1 MLRYLSIGALMLSSA
16 TAMAEGPSY
25 SYIQA
30 NYEKVDIDG
39 GDGDG
44 FRVAGSVEINDSWFV
59 FAGYGSS
66 DIDEG
71 LIRFDL
77 DRTTLGGGW
86 NSAISE
92 RTDWFVTL
100 AYVDV
105 GLGGTGFPSRSDN
118 GIGANVGIRSMLNPN
133 FEFYG
138 SLGYADF
145 SERGD
150 VTVVAAG
157 LWYTVGGNV
166 ALGFDIEA
174 DSDITSYGIGI
185 RLYFDK

>member
-1 MLRYLSIGALMLSSA
+1 MLRYLSIAALMLSSA

-30 NYEKVDIDG
+30 NYEKVDVSG

-44 FRVAGSVEINDSWFV
+44 FRVAGSVQINDSWFV

-66 DIDEG
+66 DIDSRIG
-71 LIRFDL
+71 RFDI

-92 RTDWFVTL
+92 NTDWFVTL
-100 AYVDV
+100 VYNDLGASGR
-105 GLGGTGFPSRSDN
+105 GLGSDSDS
-118 GIGANVGIRSMLNPN
+118 GLGANIGIRSMLNPN
-133 FEFYG
+133 FELYG
-138 SLGYADF
+138 SLGYANF
-145 SERGD
+145 SDRGD

-166 ALGFDIEA
+166 ALGFDFEA
-174 DSDITSYGIGI
+174 DSDITSFGIGI